1 MKIWNH
7 CTYHVFVNIV
17 LLNDE
22 LILCAVDSRYNPMKN
37 VVENINLPPTL
48 LSRFDLIYL
57 VLDKPN
63 AESDR
68 RLARHLVSLYHP
80 RSSEDTIRSRLLQQ
94 EFLKDYIQY
103 CRSSVSPEI
112 SEDASDALIRGYLDM
127 RAQGGRGAKTIAA
140 TPRQLESMIRLA
152 QALAKMRL
160 SAIVSREDV
169 EESIR
174 LMKVATQAVATD
186 PHTGKIDM
194 GLLTAGRSSA
204 ERDLREKLV
213 SKIEELFASK
223 IGQRLTVSQIRQL
236 ISRESDIEVHME
248 DISQAIQ
255 DLVPRTN
262 QIQFTASTQT
272 VFIRG
277 GIDHP

>member
-1 MKIWNH
+1 
-7 CTYHVFVNIV
+7 
-17 LLNDE
+17 
-22 LILCAVDSRYNPMKN
+22 VDSRYNPSKN

-80 RSSEDTIRSRLLQQ
+80 RGSEDSIRSRQVQQ

-103 CRSSVSPEI
+103 CRSCVSPEI
-112 SEDASDALIRGYLDM
+112 GSDASEALIQGYLEM

-152 QALAKMRL
+152 QALAKMKL
-160 SAIVSREDV
+160 AEEVTGDDV
-169 EESIR
+169 AESIR

-194 GLLTAGRSSA
+194 GLLTAGRSTA
-204 ERDLREKLV
+204 EKDLREKLV
-213 SKIEELFASK
+213 SILEDLFASK
-223 IGQRLTVSQIRQL
+223 VGQRLTVSQIRQL
-236 ISRESDIEVHME
+236 VSRDSDIQVRM
-248 DISQAIQ
+248 DDVALAVQ
-255 DLVPRTN
+255 DMVARTT
-262 QIQFTASTQT
+262 QVQFTSSTQT

-277 GIDHP
+277 RLD

>member
-1 MKIWNH
+1 M
-7 CTYHVFVNIV
+7 
-17 LLNDE
+17 
-22 LILCAVDSRYNPMKN
+22 
-37 VVENINLPPTL
+37 VENINLPPTL

-80 RSSEDTIRSRLLQQ
+80 RVSEDALRTRLVQQ

-103 CRSSVSPEI
+103 SRGAVAPEI
-112 SEDASDALIRGYLDM
+112 GDAAAEALIRGYLDM

-160 SAIVSREDV
+160 ADEVTGEDV
-169 EESIR
+169 QESLR
-174 LMKVATQAVATD
+174 LMRVATQAVATD

-194 GLLTAGRSSA
+194 GLLTAGRSTA
-204 ERDLREKLV
+204 EKDLREKLV
-213 SKIEELFASK
+213 AALQQLFASRV
-223 IGQRLTVSQIRQL
+223 GQRLTVSQIRQL
-236 ISRESDIEVHME
+236 VGRDSDLEVRLE
-248 DISQAIQ
+248 DVQNAVQ
-255 DLVPRTN
+255 DLVARASPQ

-272 VFIRG
+272 VFVRSRLE
-277 GIDHP
+277 